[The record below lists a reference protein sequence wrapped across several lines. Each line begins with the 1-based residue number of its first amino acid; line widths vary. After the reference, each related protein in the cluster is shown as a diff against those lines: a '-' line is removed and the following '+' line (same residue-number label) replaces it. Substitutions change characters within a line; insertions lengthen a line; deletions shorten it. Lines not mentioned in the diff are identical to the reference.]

1 MLKNVPS
8 DKMDDPA
15 VEPIGINTLF
25 FARLSWQ
32 ESQENV
38 ESFYFILFS
47 AIWESF
53 AMVAKKKKK
62 KKKRAALRLFS
73 ALQCFGAVRALLTAY
88 SWTLIVVATI
98 SISCRHK
105 KETPHRGEWNTGYLQ
120 QFFII
125 RTDGHAGVCTYKLLS
140 TYSYQTRFWEGARG

>member
-8 DKMDDPA
+8 DKMDDPT

-38 ESFYFILFS
+38 ESFFFLFYFLQFEK
-47 AIWESF
+47 ALPWWQ
-53 AMVAKKKKK
+53 KKG
-62 KKKRAALRLFS
+62 AALCLFS

-105 KETPHRGEWNTGYLQ
+105 KETPCRGEWYTLYLQ

>member
-8 DKMDDPA
+8 DKMDDPT

-38 ESFYFILFS
+38 ECFFFS
-47 AIWESF
+47 CNLR
-53 AMVAKKKKK
+53 KLCHGG
-62 KKKRAALRLFS
+62 KKKRAALCLFS

-105 KETPHRGEWNTGYLQ
+105 KASCRGEWNTGYLQ